1 MILGN
6 TRTGG
11 FVRPTAAN
19 PNFHPRMPHTGFLS
33 QINPFSMVSRRMGA
47 DKAMYRPPYPAVM
60 GPQTLPDVPMP
71 PAPVV
76 PKAGGMAGFGGA
88 GFGSTGGTM
97 HPHFHVPSPY
107 RTMRGGF
114 IPGVMPSGANI
125 RYATKHTGALIH
137 RSMPYQTAPLPELA
151 PVAVAV
157 APGAPTAVPALHGS
171 PTWGPGLQRRG
182 GSAPG
187 WGPGLRRRSWF
198 SRVISP
204 ETVAEGGGG
213 GCEKI
218 GPRADG
224 LYVTICNGRVT
235 SYSDAAGNVQ
245 QYVTA

>member
-11 FVRPTAAN
+11 FVRPVAAD
-19 PNFHPRMPHTGFLS
+19 PNFHPRMPHTSFLT
-33 QINPFSMVSRRMGA
+33 QINPFSTVSRRMGA
-47 DKAMYRPPYPAVM
+47 DRNIYRPPYPPVM
-60 GPQTLPDVPMP
+60 GPQALPDVPMP

-88 GFGSTGGTM
+88 GFGSTGGTV
-97 HPHFHVPSPY
+97 HPHHHIPSAY
-107 RTMRGGF
+107 RVMRGGF

-125 RYATKHTGALIH
+125 RYPTHHTGALIQ
-137 RSMPYQTAPLPELA
+137 RNMPYQTAPLPELA
-151 PVAVAV
+151 PAPVATSPGSPVA
-157 APGAPTAVPALHGS
+157 ALHG
-171 PTWGPGLQRRG
+171 PMMHGRRRRG
-182 GSAPG
+182 F
-187 WGPGLRRRSWF
+187 F
-198 SRVISP
+198 SRLIRP
-204 ETVAEGGGG
+204 ETVAENGGVESG

-218 GPRADG
+218 GPRGDG